1 MKHSFEVKLAA
12 VNHYLAGHAGIIST
26 AKLFQLSHTS
36 LSHWINLFLLHGP
49 RALDCRHK
57 RSYSPEDKLCV
68 VLYALGHSESLPRVA
83 ARFNIPSHNTVKNWI
98 KGYRK
103 SGNEAFIRRRKEKSM
118 TRSDDTHENEANMT
132 PEEMKNELRYLRA
145 ENAYLKAMQEHLLE
159 KKPPGAGE
167 KTKVIRSLRCGHC
180 QSDLL
185 KAAGLARSTLYYQLS
200 LQKAKDKYADVKQ
213 LIASIFHEH
222 RGCYGYRRIHCEL
235 QKRGLKFSG
244 KTVRKLM
251 QQLGL
256 KSPVRLKKYRSY
268 RGNMGLAAENIL
280 QRQFKAEA
288 PCEKW
293 VTDITEFR
301 AGGQKLYLSLI
312 LDLFN
317 GEIVAW
323 ETACRPTEEL
333 VKRMLNKGLESLAEG
348 EKPLLHSDQGW
359 HYRIKSYQSALADR
373 GLVQSMSRKGNC
385 LDNAVMENFF
395 GHLKEE
401 MYYRRDYRSVEELEN
416 AVNEYIT
423 YWNQKRIKLSLG
435 GLSPVEY
442 RTEYQK
448 AG

>member
-1 MKHSFEVKLAA
+1 
-12 VNHYLAGHAGIIST
+12 
-26 AKLFQLSHTS
+26 
-36 LSHWINLFLLHGP
+36 WINLFLLHGP

-301 AGGQKLYLSLI
+301 AGGQKLYLSPI

-423 YWNQKRIKLSLG
+423 YWNQKRIKLNLG

>member
-12 VNHYLAGHAGIIST
+12 VNHYLAGHAGIIYT

-49 RALDCRHK
+49 RALDCRHR

-301 AGGQKLYLSLI
+301 AGGQKLYLSPI

-401 MYYRRDYRSVEELEN
+401 MYYRRDYRNVEELEN

-442 RTEYQK
+442 RTEHQK

>member
-180 QSDLL
+180 QPDLL

-268 RGNMGLAAENIL
+268 RGNMGLTAENIL

-301 AGGQKLYLSLI
+301 AGGQKLYLSPI

-348 EKPLLHSDQGW
+348 EKTLLHSDQGW
-359 HYRIKSYQSALADR
+359 HYRIKSYQSALADK

-401 MYYRRDYRSVEELEN
+401 MYYRRDYRNVEELEN

-442 RTEYQK
+442 RTEHQK

>member
-301 AGGQKLYLSLI
+301 AGGQKLYLSPI

-401 MYYRRDYRSVEELEN
+401 MYYRRDYRNVEELEN

-442 RTEYQK
+442 RTEY
-448 AG
+448 

>member
-1 MKHSFEVKLAA
+1 
-12 VNHYLAGHAGIIST
+12 
-26 AKLFQLSHTS
+26 
-36 LSHWINLFLLHGP
+36 
-49 RALDCRHK
+49 
-57 RSYSPEDKLCV
+57 
-68 VLYALGHSESLPRVA
+68 
-83 ARFNIPSHNTVKNWI
+83 
-98 KGYRK
+98 
-103 SGNEAFIRRRKEKSM
+103 
-118 TRSDDTHENEANMT
+118 
-132 PEEMKNELRYLRA
+132 
-145 ENAYLKAMQEHLLE
+145 
-159 KKPPGAGE
+159 
-167 KTKVIRSLRCGHC
+167 
-180 QSDLL
+180 
-185 KAAGLARSTLYYQLS
+185 
-200 LQKAKDKYADVKQ
+200 
-213 LIASIFHEH
+213 
-222 RGCYGYRRIHCEL
+222 
-235 QKRGLKFSG
+235 
-244 KTVRKLM
+244 VRKLM

-301 AGGQKLYLSLI
+301 AGGQKLYLSPI

-359 HYRIKSYQSALADR
+359 HYRIKSYQSDLADK

-401 MYYRRDYRSVEELEN
+401 IYYRRDYR
-416 AVNEYIT
+416 
-423 YWNQKRIKLSLG
+423 
-435 GLSPVEY
+435 
-442 RTEYQK
+442 
-448 AG
+448 

>member
-1 MKHSFEVKLAA
+1 
-12 VNHYLAGHAGIIST
+12 
-26 AKLFQLSHTS
+26 

-103 SGNEAFIRRRKEKSM
+103 SGNEAFIRRWKEKSM

-200 LQKAKDKYADVKQ
+200 LQKGKDKYADVKQ

-301 AGGQKLYLSLI
+301 AGGQKLYLSPI

-323 ETACRPTEEL
+323 ETASRPTEEL

-359 HYRIKSYQSALADR
+359 HYRIKSYQSALADK

>member
-280 QRQFKAEA
+280 QRQFIAEA

-301 AGGQKLYLSLI
+301 AGGQKLYLSPI

-401 MYYRRDYRSVEELEN
+401 MYYRRDYRNVEELEN

-442 RTEYQK
+442 RTEHQK

>member
-1 MKHSFEVKLAA
+1 
-12 VNHYLAGHAGIIST
+12 
-26 AKLFQLSHTS
+26 
-36 LSHWINLFLLHGP
+36 
-49 RALDCRHK
+49 
-57 RSYSPEDKLCV
+57 
-68 VLYALGHSESLPRVA
+68 
-83 ARFNIPSHNTVKNWI
+83 
-98 KGYRK
+98 
-103 SGNEAFIRRRKEKSM
+103 M

-159 KKPPGAGE
+159 KKRRSWR
-167 KTKVIRSLRCGHC
+167 KTKVIQSLRYGHC

-301 AGGQKLYLSLI
+301 AGGQNCTCPRYLICLTGKSWR
-312 LDLFN
+312 
-317 GEIVAW
+317 GK
-323 ETACRPTEEL
+323 RPA
-333 VKRMLNKGLESLAEG
+333 GL
-348 EKPLLHSDQGW
+348 Q
-359 HYRIKSYQSALADR
+359 
-373 GLVQSMSRKGNC
+373 
-385 LDNAVMENFF
+385 
-395 GHLKEE
+395 
-401 MYYRRDYRSVEELEN
+401 RS
-416 AVNEYIT
+416 
-423 YWNQKRIKLSLG
+423 W
-435 GLSPVEY
+435 
-442 RTEYQK
+442 
-448 AG
+448 

>member
-49 RALDCRHK
+49 QALDCRHK

-200 LQKAKDKYADVKQ
+200 LQKTKDKYADVKQ

-293 VTDITEFR
+293 VTNITEFR
-301 AGGQKLYLSLI
+301 AGGQKLYLSPI

-401 MYYRRDYRSVEELEN
+401 MYYRRDYRNVEELEN

-435 GLSPVEY
+435 GL
-442 RTEYQK
+442 
-448 AG
+448 

>member
-1 MKHSFEVKLAA
+1 MKHSFEVKIAA

-49 RALDCRHK
+49 RALDCRHR

-159 KKPPGAGE
+159 KSARSWR

-301 AGGQKLYLSLI
+301 AGGQKLYLSPI

-359 HYRIKSYQSALADR
+359 HYRNKSYQSALADK

-442 RTEYQK
+442 RTEHQK

>member
-301 AGGQKLYLSLI
+301 AGGQKLYLSPI

-359 HYRIKSYQSALADR
+359 HYRIKSYQSALADK

-385 LDNAVMENFF
+385 LDNAVMENFV

>member
-1 MKHSFEVKLAA
+1 
-12 VNHYLAGHAGIIST
+12 
-26 AKLFQLSHTS
+26 
-36 LSHWINLFLLHGP
+36 SHWINLFLLHGP

-301 AGGQKLYLSLI
+301 AGGQKLYLSPI

-401 MYYRRDYRSVEELEN
+401 MYYRRDYRNVEELEN

-442 RTEYQK
+442 RTEHQK

>member
-1 MKHSFEVKLAA
+1 
-12 VNHYLAGHAGIIST
+12 
-26 AKLFQLSHTS
+26 
-36 LSHWINLFLLHGP
+36 
-49 RALDCRHK
+49 
-57 RSYSPEDKLCV
+57 
-68 VLYALGHSESLPRVA
+68 
-83 ARFNIPSHNTVKNWI
+83 
-98 KGYRK
+98 
-103 SGNEAFIRRRKEKSM
+103 
-118 TRSDDTHENEANMT
+118 
-132 PEEMKNELRYLRA
+132 
-145 ENAYLKAMQEHLLE
+145 
-159 KKPPGAGE
+159 GAGE

-200 LQKAKDKYADVKQ
+200 LQKGKDKYADVKQ

-301 AGGQKLYLSLI
+301 AGGQKLYLSPI

-323 ETACRPTEEL
+323 ETASRPTEEL

-359 HYRIKSYQSALADR
+359 HYRIKSYQSALADK

>member
-1 MKHSFEVKLAA
+1 IAA

-49 RALDCRHK
+49 QALDCRHK

-301 AGGQKLYLSLI
+301 AGGQKLYLSPI

-359 HYRIKSYQSALADR
+359 HYRIKSYQSALADK

>member
-301 AGGQKLYLSLI
+301 AGGQKLYLPPI

-348 EKPLLHSDQGW
+348 EKTLLHSDQGW
-359 HYRIKSYQSALADR
+359 HYRIKSYQSALADK

>member
-103 SGNEAFIRRRKEKSM
+103 SGDEAFIRRRKEKSM

-280 QRQFKAEA
+280 QRQFIAEA

-301 AGGQKLYLSLI
+301 AGGQKLYLSPI

>member
-301 AGGQKLYLSLI
+301 AGGQKLYLSPI

-359 HYRIKSYQSALADR
+359 HYRIKSYQSALADK

-435 GLSPVEY
+435 
-442 RTEYQK
+442 
-448 AG
+448 

>member
-26 AKLFQLSHTS
+26 AKLFQLSHTN

-49 RALDCRHK
+49 QALDCRHR

-145 ENAYLKAMQEHLLE
+145 ENAYLKAKQEHLLE

-222 RGCYGYRRIHCEL
+222 RGCYRYRRIHCEL

-301 AGGQKLYLSLI
+301 AGGQKLYLSPR

-359 HYRIKSYQSALADR
+359 HYRIKSYQSALADK

>member
-98 KGYRK
+98 KGYHK
-103 SGNEAFIRRRKEKSM
+103 SGDEAFIRRRKEKSM

-280 QRQFKAEA
+280 QRQFKAKA

-301 AGGQKLYLSLI
+301 AGGQKLYLSPI

-416 AVNEYIT
+416 AVSEYIT

-448 AG
+448 TG

>member
-49 RALDCRHK
+49 QALDCRHK

-68 VLYALGHSESLPRVA
+68 VLYALGHSEPLPRVA
-83 ARFNIPSHNTVKNWI
+83 ARFNIPSHNTVKKWI

-200 LQKAKDKYADVKQ
+200 LQKTKDKYADVKQ

-293 VTDITEFR
+293 VTNITEFR
-301 AGGQKLYLSLI
+301 AGGQKLYLSPI

-401 MYYRRDYRSVEELEN
+401 MYYRRDYRNVEELEN

-442 RTEYQK
+442 RTEHQK

>member
-49 RALDCRHK
+49 RALDCRHR

-145 ENAYLKAMQEHLLE
+145 ENTYLKAMQEHLLE

-301 AGGQKLYLSLI
+301 AGGQKLYLSPI

-359 HYRIKSYQSALADR
+359 HYRIKSYQSDLADK

-401 MYYRRDYRSVEELEN
+401 IYYRRDYRSVEELEN

-435 GLSPVEY
+435 GL
-442 RTEYQK
+442 
-448 AG
+448 

>member
-1 MKHSFEVKLAA
+1 
-12 VNHYLAGHAGIIST
+12 
-26 AKLFQLSHTS
+26 KLFQLSHTS

-301 AGGQKLYLSLI
+301 AGGQKLYLSPI

-435 GLSPVEY
+435 GLSPVE
-442 RTEYQK
+442 
-448 AG
+448 

>member
-1 MKHSFEVKLAA
+1 
-12 VNHYLAGHAGIIST
+12 
-26 AKLFQLSHTS
+26 KLFQLSHTS

-301 AGGQKLYLSLI
+301 AGGQKLYLSPI

-359 HYRIKSYQSALADR
+359 HYRIKSYQSALADK

-442 RTEYQK
+442 RTEHQK

>member
-68 VLYALGHSESLPRVA
+68 VLYALRHSESLPRVA

-103 SGNEAFIRRRKEKSM
+103 SGNEAFIRRRKEKCM

-301 AGGQKLYLSLI
+301 AGGQKLYLSPI

-359 HYRIKSYQSALADR
+359 HYRIKSYQSDLADK

-401 MYYRRDYRSVEELEN
+401 IYYRRDYRNVEELEN

-442 RTEYQK
+442 RTEHQK